1 MGKKKHSVIQVD
13 RPNHICLWIKLIST
27 YLTLIMFYFGLGM
40 EKSLSSVHGTNEEP
54 GKFLSQRKGKSLKK
68 KNVQNYKRI
77 QLDG

>member
-13 RPNHICLWIKLIST
+13 RPNHICLWIKLVSK
-27 YLTLIMFYFGLGM
+27 YLTFIMFYFGLGM

-54 GKFLSQRKGKSLKK
+54 GKFLSQRKGKSLTKK
-68 KNVQNYKRI
+68 DLQNKRI